1 MRRRARL
8 VFAQG
13 AVSDHSK
20 VANVMRIRIA
30 QVWRWPRRK
39 FVVVAKV
46 RLVCP
51 EATLS
56 RTVPEA
62 VADTEGRGFAMS
74 GAVSQLIGHLWG
86 EVVKHG
92 PTVRPLRA
100 PTPRASL
107 PQPGTLDFNDGPS
120 RFADLHSP
128 FRLSGASP
136 GMPG

>member
-1 MRRRARL
+1 MA
-8 VFAQG
+8 AT
-13 AVSDHSK
+13 
-20 VANVMRIRIA
+20 
-30 QVWRWPRRK
+30 K

-92 PTVRPLRA
+92 PTVRPFASANAESLSS
-100 PTPRASL
+100 PTRHPRFQRR
-107 PQPGTLDFNDGPS
+107 P
-120 RFADLHSP
+120 
-128 FRLSGASP
+128 LSVR
-136 GMPG
+136 